1 MRLDLVQSLRSNP
14 PLYHYLKYNSYWYK
28 ELIRNPSSIKNLEA
42 EMKKEYK
49 LTTEDKISK
58 LNDRISMIASF
69 LDVLR

>member
-1 MRLDLVQSLRSNP
+1 MKYNLLQMLRNNP

-28 ELIRNPSSIKNLEA
+28 ELYRNPSSIKTLEQ

-49 LTTEDKISK
+49 LTAEDKISK
-58 LNDRISMIASF
+58 LNDRINMIASF